1 MNEPLKLKEALQ
13 ILQRQAGDALEY
25 SVWLATGS
33 TAEPLSQFLAAYLQ
47 RRLPDHR
54 VQIRTGLFG
63 DLLGNVQAA
72 MEAAVPVIVLLE
84 WADLDARLGMRQPGG
99 WGRSI
104 ADDVPASVEQKL
116 DRLGSL
122 IKAGEGGGTVVIA
135 GPTLPPAP
143 LVPAPP
149 WQMQG
154 FYAVLDEMMA
164 RFRVRAT
171 SLPGVRLLNPVCLD
185 EIPASHRMDL
195 KTWWQA
201 GVPYQRAFVSVLAEQ
216 LADALIPPAR
226 LKGIITDLDDTVWA
240 GILGDVGPDGVSWD
254 LDHHAVQH
262 GIYQQFLQ
270 SLAEDGILVAVASKN
285 DSQLVEQ
292 AFQRSDLLLKP
303 ESLFPVEAHWSP
315 KPESAARI
323 LQAWNIGED
332 SVVFLDDSPLEVAT
346 MRMAFPKMD
355 CREFPVGDPAAF
367 MALLVDLLTCF
378 GQAQRSEEDTLR
390 LASLRAGSLRS
401 ATSNGY
407 SPEDLL
413 KSCNGVLT
421 VSRLSVPPD
430 PRALELLNKTNQFNL
445 NGKRQTEA
453 DWLSYLK
460 VEGAA
465 AWIASYG
472 DKFGSLGKIAVLAG
486 RRAGNRLEVDS
497 WVMSCRAFS
506 RRIEYALLDYLF
518 SSEPI
523 EEMILD
529 FRATERNGPLREFLQ
544 CLAAE
549 PAEGSI
555 HLAPGTFASRRPA
568 LYMSVT
574 GDQ

>member
-1 MNEPLKLKEALQ
+1 MTEPLKLKEALQ
-13 ILQRQAGDALEY
+13 ILQSRTGDALEY
-25 SVWLATGS
+25 SVWLVTGN
-33 TAEPLSQFLAAYLQ
+33 TAEPLSQFLAAHLQ
-47 RRLPDHR
+47 RRLPDRR

-63 DLLGNVQAA
+63 DLVGNVERS
-72 MEAAVPVIVLLE
+72 MEAALPAIVLIE
-84 WADLDARLGMRQPGG
+84 WADLDARLGMRQAGG

-104 ADDVPASVEQKL
+104 AGEVAASVEQTL
-116 DRLGSL
+116 DRLGAL
-122 IKAGEGGGTVVIA
+122 IEGGPTGNPVVIA
-135 GPTLPPAP
+135 GPTLSPAP

-154 FYAVLDEMMA
+154 FYAALEEMMA
-164 RFRVRAT
+164 RFRVRAA
-171 SLPGVRLLNPVCLD
+171 SVPGVRILNPLSLD
-185 EIPASHRMDL
+185 EVPASQRTDL
-195 KTWWQA
+195 KAWWQA
-201 GVPYQRAFVSVLAEQ
+201 GMPYKRAFTSILAER
-216 LADALIPPAR
+216 LAEALMPQTR
-226 LKGIITDLDDTVWA
+226 RKGIITDLDDTLWA

-254 LDHHAVQH
+254 LDHHTIQH

-292 AFQRSDLLLKP
+292 ALRRADLLLKP
-303 ESLFPVEAHWSP
+303 HSLFPVEAHWSP

-332 SVVFLDDSPLEVAT
+332 SVVFLDDSPMEVAA

-367 MALLVDLLTCF
+367 TALLANLMSCF

-390 LASLRAGSLRS
+390 LASLRAASLRS
-401 ATSNGY
+401 TSSNGY

-421 VSRLSVPPD
+421 VTRLSVPPD

-453 DWLSYLK
+453 DWLAYLG

-472 DKFGSLGKIAVLAG
+472 DKFGPLGKIAVLAG
-486 RRAGNRLEVDS
+486 RLAGNRLEVDW

-506 RRIEYALLDYLF
+506 RRIEYALLEYLF
-518 SSEPI
+518 SREPI
-523 EEMILD
+523 EEMILN
-529 FRATERNGPLREFLQ
+529 FRPTERNGPLREFLH
-544 CLAAE
+544 CLVGDAAE
-549 PAEGSI
+549 GDV
-555 HLAPGTFASRRPA
+555 HLTPGTFAARKPA
-568 LYMSVT
+568 IYLSVT
-574 GDQ
+574 GDL

>member
-1 MNEPLKLKEALQ
+1 MNQPLRLREALQ
-13 ILQRQAGDALEY
+13 ILQGQVRDASEY
-25 SVWLATGS
+25 PVWLVTGN
-33 TAEPLSQFLAAYLQ
+33 TPEPLSQFLAAHLQ
-47 RRLPDHR
+47 RKLPERL
-54 VQIRTGLFG
+54 VQIRTGLYG
-63 DLLGNVQAA
+63 DLFGNVERAMKAA
-72 MEAAVPVIVLLE
+72 LPAIVVLE

-104 ADDVPASVEQKL
+104 SDDVAESVEQTL

-122 IKAGEGGGTVVIA
+122 IKAGTGNSVVIA

-143 LVPAPP
+143 VVPAPP

-154 FYAVLDEMMA
+154 FYAALEEMLA
-164 RFRVRAT
+164 RFRVRAAAF
-171 SLPGVRLLNPVCLD
+171 PGVRILNPACLD
-185 EIPASHRMDL
+185 EVPASQRMDL

-201 GVPYQRAFVSVLAEQ
+201 GTPYKREFVSILAER
-216 LADALIPPAR
+216 LAGALIPQLR
-226 LKGIITDLDDTVWA
+226 LKGIITDLDDTLWA
-240 GILGDVGPDGVSWD
+240 GILGDVGPEGIAWD
-254 LDHHAVQH
+254 LDRHAVQH

-270 SLAEDGILVAVASKN
+270 SLAEDGVLVAVASKN
-285 DSQLVEQ
+285 DSPLVEQ
-292 AFQRSDLLLKP
+292 AFKRADLLLKP

-355 CREFPVGDPAAF
+355 CREFPAADPAAF
-367 MALLVDLLTCF
+367 AALLADLMSCF
-378 GQAQRSEEDTLR
+378 GQAQRSDEDTLR
-390 LASLRAGSLRS
+390 LASLRAGAQLSTS
-401 ATSNGY
+401 SNGY

-421 VSRLSVPPD
+421 VTRLSAPPD

-453 DWLSYLK
+453 DWLAYLSL
-460 VEGAA
+460 EGAA

-472 DKFGSLGKIAVLAG
+472 DKFGPLGKIAVLAG
-486 RRAGNRLEVDS
+486 RRAGNRLHVDS

-506 RRIEYALLDYLF
+506 RRIEYALLDYFF
-518 SSEPI
+518 SRERI
-523 EEMILD
+523 EEMILN

-544 CLAAE
+544 CLVGE
-549 PAEGSI
+549 LVEGSVRI
-555 HLAPGTFASRRPA
+555 MPATFAARKPA
-568 LYMSVT
+568 LHVSVT
-574 GDQ
+574 GDL